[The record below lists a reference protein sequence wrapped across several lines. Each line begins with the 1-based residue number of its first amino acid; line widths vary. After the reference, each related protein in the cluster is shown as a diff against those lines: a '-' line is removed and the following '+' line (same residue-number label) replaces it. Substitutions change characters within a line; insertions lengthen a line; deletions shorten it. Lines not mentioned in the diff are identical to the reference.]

1 MAVRLPVEIQFSSMK
16 ANASALA
23 NSGYETIEP
32 EILVPEPFAKN
43 NLGLSTEDG
52 IKITYEAA
60 DHKEVEFYSIDEK
73 VKITVVTEDK
83 RSATVDA
90 ILLISENEDQVILND
105 KLVGKL
111 CIMFIEIAKGIWRF
125 TDDPSDI
132 SRESTDRQL
141 FT

>member
-1 MAVRLPVEIQFSSMK
+1 MAVRLPIEINVSSVK

-32 EILVPEPFAKN
+32 EILVPLSFAKN

-52 IKITYEAA
+52 KKVAYQAA
-60 DHKEVEFYSIDEK
+60 AHKEVQFYFIEKK
-73 VKITVVTEDK
+73 VKIKVVTKDK
-83 RSATVDA
+83 QSVYIDA
-90 ILLISENEDQVILND
+90 ILLISETEDQVVLND
-105 KLVGKL
+105 KLVGRL
-111 CIMFIEIAKGIWRF
+111 GIDLVNVAEGIWRF

-132 SRESTDRQL
+132 SRKSSDTQL